1 MFDICYIVL
10 FTVLI
15 SYAIGI
21 LFYQFFKTK
30 ITAKFYTLY
39 NSFILALI
47 VALFT
52 WISIGVLFFNKF
64 GEWTFN
70 SSTFLSDIIDNCL
83 GLGFHPV
90 NFTFAYLVAII
101 GSATNLYVLNYFKN
115 EADEMSFVA
124 WLNAFIASMLL
135 LVLST
140 NFFTLFLGWEL
151 IGLTSFFLINF
162 WQARRGV
169 LKSSFKAFSF
179 NLVSDIFLLTALV
192 CFYQCGRTTD
202 CDSFI
207 YLVIWGGVTSNSVLN
222 LGLIS
227 LVICAAVKSVQLGG
241 HLWLPDSME
250 APVPA
255 SALIHSA
262 TLVSAGIYLL
272 CKFNLLYMVGGWTT
286 ILVLLG
292 SFTAMYGSIVSSSQ
306 TDMKKLLAYST
317 MSHCGFLWVL
327 ASTGYLYMTSF
338 YLFFHGLFKAAT
350 FFCAGT
356 FIRVYGTQDT
366 RLMGNSHRFFP
377 LESLLL
383 IICAANLSGLPLMLG
398 YLYKYYFTQLLFT
411 STISC
416 CVLGNLYIAM
426 VSSILYFFRLT
437 YYVVFD
443 FYKNFKSPFF
453 FLLVNNRLFLSNFRF
468 SAPNQTVGLS
478 ILFVLACFTGLF
490 FCWLSSVV
498 PVYINYSFDNSQIY
512 TSILPVNILYLSQYF
527 YFYFL
532 YFTVLGVLIIVNWR
546 KNTTAV
552 ESIIA
557 FILCFF
563 VVLV

>member
-1 MFDICYIVL
+1 MFDICCFML
-10 FTVLI
+10 FMALAFYG
-15 SYAIGI
+15 SGI
-21 LFYQFFKTK
+21 IFYPLFKSK

-39 NSFILALI
+39 NSSLLGLVI
-47 VALFT
+47 ALFT
-52 WISIGVLFFNKF
+52 WVAIEILFFNKIVQ
-64 GEWTFN
+64 WTFG
-70 SSTFLSDIIDNCL
+70 SATMLGDIVDNCVSF
-83 GLGFHPV
+83 GFNPV
-90 NFTFAYLVAII
+90 NFTFAYLVTII
-101 GSATNLYVLNYFKN
+101 GCATNLYVLNYFKN
-115 EADEMSFVA
+115 EADETSFVV

-162 WQARRGV
+162 WQSRRGV

-202 CDSFI
+202 CDTFI
-207 YLVIWGGVTSNSVLN
+207 YLVTWGGVTSNAVLN
-222 LGLIS
+222 LGLAS
-227 LVICAAVKSVQLGG
+227 LVVCAAMKSVQLGG

-272 CKFNLLYMVGGWTT
+272 CKFNLLYMVEGWTVA
-286 ILVLLG
+286 LVTLG
-292 SFTAMYGSIVSSSQ
+292 SFTAMYGGVVSSSQ

-366 RLMGNSHRFFP
+366 RWMGGSHRFLP

-383 IICAANLSGLPLMLG
+383 LLCAANLSGLPLMLG
-398 YLYKYYFTQLLFT
+398 YLYKYYFMQLLF
-411 STISC
+411 SSVVGW
-416 CVLGNLYIAM
+416 CVLGNLFIAM
-426 VSSILYFFRLT
+426 ASSLVYFFRLT
-437 YYVVFD
+437 HYVVFD

-453 FLLVNNRLFLSNFRF
+453 FLLVNKRVTLDTLKF
-468 SAPNQTVGLS
+468 SAPNQALGLA
-478 ILFVLACFTGLF
+478 ILFIAACVSGAF
-490 FCWLSSVV
+490 FCWLNNLV
-498 PVYINYSFDNSQIY
+498 PVSVDYSFDDTQAYINTLSAG
-512 TSILPVNILYLSQYF
+512 VLYFAQYF

-532 YFTVLGVLIIVNWR
+532 YFVILGVLLTVSWRRSSTGVEAIV
-546 KNTTAV
+546 
-552 ESIIA
+552 A
-557 FILCFF
+557 FIICFF
-563 VVLV
+563 VFLV

>member
-1 MFDICYIVL
+1 MFDICYIIL
-10 FTVLI
+10 FTFLI
-15 SYAIGI
+15 AYASGI
-21 LFYQFFKTK
+21 LFYPFFKTK

-39 NSFILALI
+39 NSFILTLI
-47 VALFT
+47 VVLFT

-64 GEWTFN
+64 VQWTFN
-70 SSTFLSDIIDNCL
+70 SSTLLGDIIDNCL

-115 EADEMSFVA
+115 EADEMSFVV

-162 WQARRGV
+162 WQTRRGV

-207 YLVIWGGVTSNSVLN
+207 YLVIWGGITSNSLLN
-222 LGLIS
+222 LGLTS

-286 ILVLLG
+286 ILVSLG
-292 SFTAMYGSIVSSSQ
+292 SFTAMYGGVVSSSQ

-327 ASTGYLYMTSF
+327 ASTGYLYITSF

-356 FIRVYGTQDT
+356 FIRIYGTQDT
-366 RLMGNSHRFFP
+366 RWMGNSHRFLP

-383 IICAANLSGLPLMLG
+383 LVCAANLSGLPLMLG
-398 YLYKYYFTQLLFT
+398 YLYKYYFIQLLLT
-411 STISC
+411 SIMGWF
-416 CVLGNLYIAM
+416 VLGNLYIAM

-453 FLLVNNRLFLSNFRF
+453 FLLVNKRLSLSNLKF
-468 SAPNQTVGLS
+468 SSPNQTVGLLM
-478 ILFVLACFTGLF
+478 LFVPACFTGLF
-490 FCWLSSVV
+490 FCWLSAIV
-498 PVYINYSFDNSQIY
+498 PISINYSFDNSQTYI
-512 TSILPVNILYLSQYF
+512 SILSPSTLYFAQYF

-532 YFTVLGVLIIVNWR
+532 YFTVSGVLVTINWR
-546 KNTTAV
+546 KSATAV

-563 VVLV
+563 VVLL

>member
-1 MFDICYIVL
+1 
-10 FTVLI
+10 
-15 SYAIGI
+15 
-21 LFYQFFKTK
+21 
-30 ITAKFYTLY
+30 
-39 NSFILALI
+39 
-47 VALFT
+47 
-52 WISIGVLFFNKF
+52 
-64 GEWTFN
+64 
-70 SSTFLSDIIDNCL
+70 
-83 GLGFHPV
+83 
-90 NFTFAYLVAII
+90 
-101 GSATNLYVLNYFKN
+101 LNYFKN
-115 EADEMSFVA
+115 EADEMSFVV

-162 WQARRGV
+162 WQTRRGV

-207 YLVIWGGVTSNSVLN
+207 YLVIWGGITSNSLLN
-222 LGLIS
+222 LGLTS

-286 ILVLLG
+286 ILVSLG
-292 SFTAMYGSIVSSSQ
+292 SFTAMYGGVVSSSQ

-327 ASTGYLYMTSF
+327 ASTGYLYITSF

-356 FIRVYGTQDT
+356 FIRIYGTQDT
-366 RLMGNSHRFFP
+366 RWMGNSHRFLP

-383 IICAANLSGLPLMLG
+383 LVCAANLSGLPLMLG
-398 YLYKYYFTQLLFT
+398 YLYKYYFIQLLLT
-411 STISC
+411 SIMGWF
-416 CVLGNLYIAM
+416 VLGNLYIAM

-437 YYVVFD
+437 HYVVFD

-453 FLLVNNRLFLSNFRF
+453 FLLVNKRLSLSNLKF
-468 SAPNQTVGLS
+468 SAPNQTVGLLM
-478 ILFVLACFTGLF
+478 LFVPACFTGLF
-490 FCWLSSVV
+490 FCWLSAIV
-498 PVYINYSFDNSQIY
+498 PISINYSFDNSQTYI
-512 TSILPVNILYLSQYF
+512 SILSSSTLYFAQYF

-532 YFTVLGVLIIVNWR
+532 YFIVSGVLVTVNWR
-546 KNTTAV
+546 KSATAV

-563 VVLV
+563 VVLL

>member
-1 MFDICYIVL
+1 MFDICYITL

-15 SYAIGI
+15 SYASGI
-21 LFYQFFKTK
+21 LFCQFFKTK

-64 GEWTFN
+64 GQWTFN
-70 SSTFLSDIIDNCL
+70 SSTLLSDIIDNCL

-115 EADEMSFVA
+115 EADEMSFVF

-207 YLVIWGGVTSNSVLN
+207 YLVIWGGITSNSVLN

-272 CKFNLLYMVGGWTT
+272 CKFNLLYMVGGWTV

-292 SFTAMYGSIVSSSQ
+292 SFTAMYGGVVSSSQ

-327 ASTGYLYMTSF
+327 ASTGYLYITSF

-398 YLYKYYFTQLLFT
+398 YLYKYYFIQLLFT
-411 STISC
+411 STIGC

-453 FLLVNNRLFLSNFRF
+453 FLLVNRRLFLNNFRF

-490 FCWLSSVV
+490 FCWLSGVV

-512 TSILPVNILYLSQYF
+512 TSILCVSALYLSQYF

-532 YFTVLGVLIIVNWR
+532 YFTVLGVLIIINWR
-546 KNTTAV
+546 RNITAV

-563 VVLV
+563 VVLL

>member
-1 MFDICYIVL
+1 MFDICYITL

-15 SYAIGI
+15 SYASGI
-21 LFYQFFKTK
+21 LFCQFFKTK

-64 GEWTFN
+64 GQWTFN
-70 SSTFLSDIIDNCL
+70 SSTLLSDIIDNCL

-115 EADEMSFVA
+115 EADEMSFVF

-227 LVICAAVKSVQLGG
+227 LIICAAVKSVQLGG

-272 CKFNLLYMVGGWTT
+272 CKFNLLYMVGGWTV

-292 SFTAMYGSIVSSSQ
+292 SFTAMYGGVVSSSQ

-327 ASTGYLYMTSF
+327 ASTGYLYITSF

-398 YLYKYYFTQLLFT
+398 YLYKYYFIQLLFT
-411 STISC
+411 STIGC

-453 FLLVNNRLFLSNFRF
+453 FLLVNRRLFLNNFRF

-490 FCWLSSVV
+490 FCWLSGVV

-512 TSILPVNILYLSQYF
+512 TSILCVSALYLSQYF

-532 YFTVLGVLIIVNWR
+532 YFTVLGVLIIINWR
-546 KNTTAV
+546 RNITAV

-563 VVLV
+563 VVLL

>member
-1 MFDICYIVL
+1 MFDICYIIL

-15 SYAIGI
+15 SYASGI
-21 LFYQFFKTK
+21 LFCQFFKTK

-39 NSFILALI
+39 NSLILALI

-64 GEWTFN
+64 GQWTFN
-70 SSTFLSDIIDNCL
+70 SSTLLSDIIDNCL

-115 EADEMSFVA
+115 EADEMSFVF

-207 YLVIWGGVTSNSVLN
+207 YLVIWGGITSNSVLN

-272 CKFNLLYMVGGWTT
+272 CKFNLLYMVGGWTI

-292 SFTAMYGSIVSSSQ
+292 SFTAMYGGVVSSSQ

-327 ASTGYLYMTSF
+327 ASTGYLYITSF

-398 YLYKYYFTQLLFT
+398 YLYKYYFIQLLFT
-411 STISC
+411 STIGC

-453 FLLVNNRLFLSNFRF
+453 FLLVNRRLFLNNFRF

-490 FCWLSSVV
+490 FCWLSGVV

-512 TSILPVNILYLSQYF
+512 TSILSVSVLYLSQYF

-532 YFTVLGVLIIVNWR
+532 YFTVLGVLIIINWR
-546 KNTTAV
+546 RNITAV

-563 VVLV
+563 VVLL